1 MRNIKSKT
9 YEEFVEKFK
18 PKKTTDDCY
27 TPPEIYEVIKDW
39 VCKRYNIDPGNVIRP
54 FWPGGD
60 YEKDEYLPGCVVV
73 DNPPFSI
80 LKNIYEFY
88 LERGIPFFLFAP
100 ALTALN
106 GKTTWDRMNHIM
118 CDCTIVYENGA
129 TVKTSFV
136 TSFEPETAAET
147 SPELTRLMNDTTEKL
162 RQEKSRTLPK
172 YEYPDHIVTAAMMQK
187 MARYGVHFRV
197 RREECQHVRTLDAQR
212 AMKKEIYGAG
222 LLLSD
227 QAAARKQ
234 NAEKQAA
241 EKQAA
246 GNAGSVIRYGLSER
260 ERELVEELNKST
272 LA

>member
-1 MRNIKSKT
+1 MYPFCREVRNIKSKT

-27 TPPEIYEVIKDW
+27 TPSEIYEVIKDW
-39 VCKRYNIDPGNVIRP
+39 VCKRYNIDPENVIRP

-60 YEKDEYLPGCVVV
+60 YEKDEYPPGCVVV

-80 LKNIYEFY
+80 LKNICEFY

-100 ALTALN
+100 SLTALS
-106 GKTTWDRMNHIM
+106 GKTTWDRMNHIV
-118 CDCTIVYENGA
+118 CDCTIEYENGA
-129 TVKTSFV
+129 TVKTSFI
-136 TSFEPETAAET
+136 TSFEPETVAET
-147 SPELTRLMNDTTEKL
+147 SPELTKLVNDTTEKL
-162 RQEKSRTLPK
+162 
-172 YEYPDHIVTAAMMQK
+172 MQK
-187 MARYGVHFRV
+187 MARHGVQFRV
-197 RREECQHVRTLDAQR
+197 RREECQHVRSLDAQR
-212 AMKKEIYGAG
+212 AMKKTIYGAG

-241 EKQAA
+241 EKAA
-246 GNAGSVIRYGLSER
+246 EDTICYELSER

-272 LA
+272 LY